1 MIVCDR
7 LPHTP
12 TSALNTFSLA
22 PCLAPAL
29 ATVVGTGAIVAA
41 ATTTTVCADHSP
53 QVIKVAV
60 AALVAAAAAAL
71 VVVVVIVVVVVVVV
85 VTSGIGGVCRL
96 VHDATLNGGLLVV
109 AYAPAVAVA
118 AVVDSGVVVVSG
130 ALADGGEA
138 SEQRRAARAVAQ
150 VQVVRFEGELQTPR
164 LSQRRVEQPL
174 ADLSLIHK
182 VHQ

>member
-71 VVVVVIVVVVVVVV
+71 VVVVVIVVVVVVV

>member
-60 AALVAAAAAAL
+60 AALVAAAAL
-71 VVVVVIVVVVVVVV
+71 VVVVVVVVVV

-96 VHDATLNGGLLVV
+96 VHDATLDGGLLVV
-109 AYAPAVAVA
+109 AYAPAAAVA

>member
-60 AALVAAAAAAL
+60 AALVAAAAL
-71 VVVVVIVVVVVVVV
+71 VVVVVVVVV

>member
-60 AALVAAAAAAL
+60 AALVAAAAL
-71 VVVVVIVVVVVVVV
+71 VVVVVVVV
-85 VTSGIGGVCRL
+85 VPSGIGGVCRL

>member
-1 MIVCDR
+1 MKFC
-7 LPHTP
+7 LL
-12 TSALNTFSLA
+12 TSEIRRS
-22 PCLAPAL
+22 
-29 ATVVGTGAIVAA
+29 
-41 ATTTTVCADHSP
+41 
-53 QVIKVAV
+53 
-60 AALVAAAAAAL
+60 AALGSQLSAVRREGTEQRADAL
-71 VVVVVIVVVVVVVV
+71 RVG
-85 VTSGIGGVCRL
+85 S
-96 VHDATLNGGLLVV
+96 A
-109 AYAPAVAVA
+109 
-118 AVVDSGVVVVSG
+118 G